1 VVAISEDA
9 IRTLAAFKGEGSPVT
24 SCYLD
29 VDGRRH
35 RSLQD
40 VEHELNVLLREAR
53 TKANGTTSVHHDL
66 ERIES
71 FVRNGI
77 DRSRTRGLAFFACSS
92 QGLFEVIPL
101 PVPVRSEVTINAFP
115 AVGQLELVVE
125 ASRPLG
131 VLLVD
136 RQRTRTFVF
145 ELGELVEHSEEHDE
159 LPREYDIRGEKER
172 GDTAHHV
179 EELAQQ
185 HIRKAADAA
194 FRAYQQRPFAHLC
207 IGVPD
212 ELWAALEGALH
223 PYLRDRFSERIPL
236 TPAAHVDEVRR
247 VAIEVEARQ
256 QRVREADLVERMRA
270 EVGSGGRGAA
280 GLEGTLA
287 ALSEHRVDVLLVSD
301 GFRAEGWRCDSCL
314 RLAAIGRRCKSC
326 GGEMLAVDNVV
337 EEAVDLALANSAR
350 VEMCQGNP
358 DLDVHGRIGALLRY

>member
-40 VEHELNVLLREAR
+40 VEQELTILLREAR
-53 TKANGTTSVHHDL
+53 TKANGTTSVHHDF
-66 ERIES
+66 EKIEAY
-71 FVRNGI
+71 VRNGI
-77 DRSRTRGLAFFACSS
+77 DRSRTRGLAFFACST

-101 PVPVRSEVTINAFP
+101 PVPVRSELTINAFP
-115 AVGQLELVVE
+115 AVGQLEMVVE
-125 ASRPLG
+125 SAEPLG

-136 RQRTRTFVF
+136 RQRTRVFVF
-145 ELGELVEHSEEHDE
+145 ELGELVEHAEEQDD
-159 LPREYDIRGEKER
+159 LPRDVDIRGEKER
-172 GDTAHHV
+172 GDTANHV

-185 HIRKAADAA
+185 HLRRAAEVA
-194 FRAYQQRPFAHLC
+194 FQAYQQRPFAHFC

-212 ELWAALEGALH
+212 ELSAGLESALH
-223 PYLRDRFSERIPL
+223 PYLRDRLRERVAI
-236 TPAAHVDEVRR
+236 TPTAHVDEVRR

-256 QRVREADLVERMRA
+256 QRAREAELVERMRA

-280 GLEGTLA
+280 GLDGTLT

-301 GFRAEGWRCDSCL
+301 GYRAEGWRCDPCG
-314 RLAAIGRRCKSC
+314 RLAAIGRRCKTC
-326 GGEMLAVDNVV
+326 GAEMLVVENVV

-350 VEMCQGNP
+350 VEMCQGNA